1 MVGSQRWRSNM
12 SAPDSEL
19 VLVRHGESTGN
30 VARERAESS
39 NSEVIAVEE
48 RDADVPLSPLGERQ
62 SAALGRLLTCLP
74 DHRQPTTLWC
84 SPYLRAQQ
92 TAEIALTEAEL
103 APECRFDERLRD
115 RELGILDRLTRRGV
129 AARFPQE
136 AARKRRLGKF
146 YYRPPG
152 GESWADVA
160 LRLRS
165 VLGELDS
172 GETPYRA
179 LVISHEAVIMLIRYI
194 CEGLSEHELL
204 NIAAGEPVGNCAVTV
219 LRKAPGST
227 RWQLDLFNHQEHLQ
241 RADSRPT
248 QHPGDREVAC
258 RRRARRAPRESQQ
271 LRQGPGSI
279 AGIS

>member
-1 MVGSQRWRSNM
+1 M
-12 SAPDSEL
+12 SALASEL

-30 VARERAESS
+30 VAREQAESS
-39 NSEVIAVEE
+39 NSELIAVDQ

-62 SAALGRLLTCLP
+62 SAALGRLLTRLP
-74 DHRQPTTLWC
+74 DHRQPTGLWC

-92 TAEIALTEAEL
+92 TAEIALTEAGL
-103 APECRFDERLRD
+103 APESRYDERLRD

-152 GESWADVA
+152 GESWADVV

-172 GETPYRA
+172 SEMPYRA
-179 LVISHEAVIMLIRYI
+179 LIISHEAIIMLIRYI

-204 NIAAGEPVGNCAVTV
+204 TIAASEPIGNCAVTV
-219 LRKAPGST
+219 LRKKAGST
-227 RWQLDLFNHQEHLQ
+227 RWQLDLFNHQKHLH
-241 RADSRPT
+241 RPDSGPT
-248 QHPGDREVAC
+248 QRPRDRDAL
-258 RRRARRAPRESQQ
+258 AR
-271 LRQGPGSI
+271 
-279 AGIS
+279 